1 MRIIK
6 GERGIAEVEK
16 VQRERESNTT
26 SRNEKQQI
34 NFLINKNHLMQSF
47 ATLNI
52 QEFKFVV
59 KTLYGI

>member
-52 QEFKFVV
+52 
-59 KTLYGI
+59 